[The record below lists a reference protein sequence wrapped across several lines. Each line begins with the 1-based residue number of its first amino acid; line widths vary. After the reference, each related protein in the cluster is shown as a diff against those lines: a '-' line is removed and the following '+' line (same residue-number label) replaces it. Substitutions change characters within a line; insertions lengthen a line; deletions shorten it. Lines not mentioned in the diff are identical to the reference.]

1 MVLLN
6 SSEKNMC
13 AISLKN
19 LFTAR
24 SFATSV
30 LTALL
35 CLSPLFVRAA
45 DAGSQAA
52 NATERAVEARSR
64 AWIKSEVDGDADAF
78 RTFATDGYRLLYV
91 EPKTAERPAHW
102 VTKTRDQWEEDIRKG
117 RSKYRSVTLRNTE
130 VHLNGDIALFTG
142 EYTEKGI
149 RNGAEYT
156 ESGFFVETWARRE
169 GQWFAV
175 SSVFP

>member
-1 MVLLN
+1 MF
-6 SSEKNMC
+6 
-13 AISLKN
+13 AIRLRT

-24 SFATSV
+24 SFATLV
-30 LTALL
+30 LMALP
-35 CLSPLFVRAA
+35 CLSPWFAGAA
-45 DAGSQAA
+45 AAGSEGLSE
-52 NATERAVEARSR
+52 TERAVEARSR
-64 AWIKSEVDGDADAF
+64 AWIKAEVDGDADAF

-117 RSKYRSVTLRNTE
+117 RARYHSVTLRNTK

-149 RNGAEYT
+149 RDGAEYT
-156 ESGFFVETWARRE
+156 ESGFFVETWARRN